1 MVSAHTNDFLSF
13 LETCF
18 DLGLISTFSPMIYV
32 APLACSRAEVVDD
45 NQCKVVEGQ
54 LTLYVEGDAKSHEAD
69 IIDLIKTGMNSGSL
83 VLSLASTNT
92 DIIELKYFDGDKP
105 INPNNGENGTAEN
118 PGQKKANGNYNRA
131 PIIASAACAA
141 VLFGFFAGKRMMKK
155 DVESEPVEDSENP
168 YADQSIDVNDSII
181 APVNGSHLNSS
192 GSVTVSS
199 SFAK

>member
-13 LETCF
+13 LGTCF
-18 DLGLISTFSPMIYV
+18 DLGLISTFFPMIYV
-32 APLACSRAEVVDD
+32 APLVCSRAEVVDD

-69 IIDLIKTGMNSGSL
+69 IIDLIKTGMNKGY
-83 VLSLASTNT
+83 LASTND

-105 INPNNGENGTAEN
+105 INPNNDENGTAEN
-118 PGQKKANGNYNRA
+118 PRQKKANGNYNRA